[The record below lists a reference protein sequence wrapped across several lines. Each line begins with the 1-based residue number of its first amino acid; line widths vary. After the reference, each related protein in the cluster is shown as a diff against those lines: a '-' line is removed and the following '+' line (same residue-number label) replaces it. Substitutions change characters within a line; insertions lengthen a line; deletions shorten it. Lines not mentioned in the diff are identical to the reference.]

1 MILSGLPAIL
11 LAVCL
16 NGLCCW
22 YEAINGR
29 AAGKID
35 RGAARLESAK
45 AEVLMAAIVAVVE
58 YLGSRAWAGEDKG

>member
-11 LAVCL
+11 VAVCL

-29 AAGKID
+29 AVVRVVRDAT
-35 RGAARLESAK
+35 RVESAK
-45 AEVLMAAIVAVVE
+45 AEVLMAAIFAVVE